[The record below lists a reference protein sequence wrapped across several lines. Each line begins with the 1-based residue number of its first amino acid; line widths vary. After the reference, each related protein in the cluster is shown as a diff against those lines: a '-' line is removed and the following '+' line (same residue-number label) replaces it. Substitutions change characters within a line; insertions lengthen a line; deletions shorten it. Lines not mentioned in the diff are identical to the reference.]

1 MVTLLTDV
9 PHIDSCAKLHKF
21 SAILAS
27 LFVFFISLVSLILV
41 HTVLNNFYFR
51 MLRLLKI
58 LYFIHLLFFFNLL
71 VAQRLPLL
79 TVRQHHFTCDHPEA
93 VIPTCIT

>member
-1 MVTLLTDV
+1 LHNSKQHWRHAYVTGMVTLLTDV

-41 HTVLNNFYFR
+41 RSPYCL
-51 MLRLLKI
+51 
-58 LYFIHLLFFFNLL
+58 
-71 VAQRLPLL
+71 
-79 TVRQHHFTCDHPEA
+79 E
-93 VIPTCIT
+93 